1 VLRLLGFH
9 NFYQLA
15 STTLR
20 QQHELGLLIDFD
32 QTAWLRASR
41 GMRAQ
46 RTRGDRTAWLGM
58 SDSNSGICVRAMYL
72 RYRDNSCWLGQK
84 SPAETIRV

>member
-20 QQHELGLLIDFD
+20 QQHELGHLMDFD
-32 QTAWLRASR
+32 QTAWLRAQSSR

-46 RTRGDRTAWLGM
+46 RARGDRTAWLGPPVIL
-58 SDSNSGICVRAMYL
+58 NSTL
-72 RYRDNSCWLGQK
+72 NPQCWF
-84 SPAETIRV
+84 